1 MWEGS
6 VPEWPFFS
14 GSLCGTV
21 CGAVGTGQRRRG
33 QGLRGRGGGPLGLA
47 TGAPRDE
54 GSLRKLRVLPS
65 SSSRRDGK
73 IDRRTQMRRV
83 VREME
88 KECPL

>member
-1 MWEGS
+1 MGRQCARVALFLWQPLWYCLRCCGDR
-6 VPEWPFFS
+6 PEEK
-14 GSLCGTV
+14 GTRPK
-21 CGAVGTGQRRRG
+21 GPW
-33 QGLRGRGGGPLGLA
+33 GGPLGLA

-73 IDRRTQMRRV
+73 IDRRTQMRGV